1 MQELNQILFLLFAL
15 ILAAIF
21 ISTFVDKDQHSEMF
35 SSLHWRWAIL
45 TRVMAYLSWALA
57 PIVGAGLLTL
67 ANFSMMSSGL
77 LLVLL
82 YRSWRVEVSKSI
94 EIFYLAVVVIL
105 TIMFE
110 VLRQQGATYEKRVM
124 LVGPV
129 SILTSFLACYEL
141 LRYQVENKSSTL
153 KILIAVVLGQV
164 IMTTI
169 LVAQVFT
176 RSQDGV
182 SGFIQT
188 RAQLE
193 LWGTVSAHLLSFILT
208 SSFLYQQLFISK
220 RKTYLALQEK
230 RLELDH
236 STKEKEEITHL
247 LAEREELI
255 QSLIHANKTA
265 LTGALSASV
274 AHEINQPIGAIKL
287 NVEYLKRK
295 LEKDAPDLAIV
306 RDVIINIDQD
316 SDRIAVI
323 ISSMQKIFR
332 QEDIQAVD
340 VNLNDLVLSLSDVFK
355 LKIKN
360 KNVELNFDLQAEAL
374 VTLNQEAFQQV
385 ILNLINNAIDAVSSL
400 NQPERKILIE
410 TRNASRSVEL
420 IISDN
425 GPGVSEDRKQEM
437 FSLVR
442 SNKEKG
448 LGLGLWLSFYIV
460 NRHAG
465 SIRCED
471 NPEGGARFIISL
483 PASER
488 YLASQL

>member
-1 MQELNQILFLLFAL
+1 M
-15 ILAAIF
+15 
-21 ISTFVDKDQHSEMF
+21 
-35 SSLHWRWAIL
+35 
-45 TRVMAYLSWALA
+45 
-57 PIVGAGLLTL
+57 
-67 ANFSMMSSGL
+67 
-77 LLVLL
+77 
-82 YRSWRVEVSKSI
+82 
-94 EIFYLAVVVIL
+94 
-105 TIMFE
+105 
-110 VLRQQGATYEKRVM
+110 
-124 LVGPV
+124 GPV

-295 LEKDAPDLAIV
+295 LEKDSPDLAIV

-316 SDRIAVI
+316 SDRIAAI